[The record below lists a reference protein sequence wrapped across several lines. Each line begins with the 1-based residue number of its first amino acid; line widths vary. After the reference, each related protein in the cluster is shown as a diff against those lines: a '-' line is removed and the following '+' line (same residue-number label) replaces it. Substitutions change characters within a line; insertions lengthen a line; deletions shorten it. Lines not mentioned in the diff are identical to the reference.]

1 MSLDELLRV
10 KTDDEGVEEIVAKLV
25 IPKCTTVRNI
35 AERVV
40 LSASAVRSYLHA
52 LGIAPCFTH
61 TYQNGLNHKVT
72 AHYYRPDVT
81 PAIRAEIARR
91 EQQQQNQRV
100 QSKEM
105 REEQRAWNAWERLSG
120 FRKPT

>member
-1 MSLDELLRV
+1 MRPASREY
-10 KTDDEGVEEIVAKLV
+10 GVRQIRISMPLPAGKS
-25 IPKCTTVRNI
+25 C
-35 AERVV
+35 
-40 LSASAVRSYLHA
+40 ASPYLHA